1 MKKSLKYI
9 VILAVILVAGAIFY
23 NKVYIPKSTYE
34 RVTATQGDLD
44 LTIFGIGN
52 VGAKEIYAL
61 NSLTATKIKS
71 INADEGKWVKK
82 GDLLVV
88 MDAVDLPQLIEE
100 AKIAVQKAQME
111 VTASVKDLDAQYA
124 QKDLASITY
133 KRYAKLKEQSFA
145 SEAEYDKAK
154 ADLDA
159 INAQIAAT
167 KAHIDSAK
175 HEVIR
180 AQKSVE
186 ALQTKLSRYK
196 IYAPVD
202 GYVISKDADV
212 GESVIPTQPILKIVN
227 AKDVWIRAYID
238 ERISGAIKVGQ
249 KADITL
255 RSQSNK
261 KFAGYVKR
269 IVAQSDAITQERE
282 VDVAFEKLPLP
293 FYINEQAEVLIA
305 IKTLKNVTK
314 VPLNAVVHKDTQ
326 SGVWIDENSQA
337 HFKKVKIL
345 GVDEKMAAVADLSP
359 NAVLILPAKN
369 KKPLFE
375 GSKVH

>member
-167 KAHIDSAK
+167 KAHLDSAK

-238 ERISGAIKVGQ
+238 ERISGNIKVGQ

-337 HFKKVKIL
+337 HFKKIKIL

>member
-34 RVTATQGDLD
+34 RVTPTQGDLD

-52 VGAKEIYAL
+52 VGAKEIYAV
-61 NSLTATKIKS
+61 NSLTATKIKA
-71 INADEGKWVKK
+71 INSDEGKWVKK

-124 QKDLASITY
+124 QKHLALITY
-133 KRYAKLKEQSFA
+133 KRYDKLKAQSFA
-145 SEAEYDKAK
+145 SQAEYDKAK

-180 AQKSVE
+180 AQKSVD
-186 ALQTKLSRYK
+186 ALTTKLSRYK

-202 GYVISKDADV
+202 GYVIAKDADI
-212 GESVIPTQPILKIVN
+212 GESVVPTQPILKIVN
-227 AKDVWIRAYID
+227 AKDVWIRTYID
-238 ERISGAIKVGQ
+238 ERISGNIKVGQ
-249 KADITL
+249 KAQITL
-255 RSQSNK
+255 RSQVNK
-261 KFAGYVKR
+261 KFNGYVKR
-269 IVAQSDAITQERE
+269 IVAQSDPITQERE
-282 VDVAFEKLPLP
+282 VDVAFDKLPLP
-293 FYINEQAEVLIA
+293 FYINEQAEVLVA
-305 IKTLKNVTK
+305 TKTLKNVTK
-314 VPLNAVVHKDTQ
+314 VPLDVIVHKDGK
-326 SGVWIDENSQA
+326 SGVWIDKDSEA
-337 HFKKVKIL
+337 HFKTLKIL
-345 GVDEKMAAVADLSP
+345 GQDEKMAAVADLSP

>member
-34 RVTATQGDLD
+34 RVTPTQGDLD

-52 VGAKEIYAL
+52 VGAKEIYAV
-61 NSLTATKIKS
+61 NSLTATKIKA
-71 INADEGKWVKK
+71 INSDEGKWVKK

-111 VTASVKDLDAQYA
+111 VTASIKDLDALYA
-124 QKDLASITY
+124 QKHLASITY
-133 KRYAKLKEQSFA
+133 KRYEKLKAQSFA

-180 AQKSVE
+180 AQKSVD
-186 ALQTKLSRYK
+186 ALTTKLSRYK

-202 GYVISKDADV
+202 GYVIAKNADI
-212 GESVIPTQPILKIVN
+212 GESVVPTQPILKIVN
-227 AKDVWIRAYID
+227 AKDVWIRTYID
-238 ERISGAIKVGQ
+238 ERISGNIKVGQ
-249 KADITL
+249 KAQITL
-255 RSQSNK
+255 RSQAGK
-261 KFAGYVKR
+261 KFNGYVKR
-269 IVAQSDAITQERE
+269 IVAQSDPITQERE

-305 IKTLKNVTK
+305 TKTLKNVTK
-314 VPLNAVVHKDTQ
+314 VPLNVIVHKDGK
-326 SGVWIDENSQA
+326 SGVWVDKESKA
-337 HFKKVKIL
+337 HFKNVKIL
-345 GVDEKMAAVADLSP
+345 GEDEKMAAVADLSP

>member
-9 VILAVILVAGAIFY
+9 VILAVILIAGAIFY

-34 RVTATQGDLD
+34 RVTPTQGDLD

-52 VGAKEIYAL
+52 VGAKEIYAV
-61 NSLTATKIKS
+61 NSLTATKIKA
-71 INADEGKWVKK
+71 INSDEGKWVKK

-111 VTASVKDLDAQYA
+111 VTASVKDLDALYA
-124 QKDLASITY
+124 QKHLASITY
-133 KRYAKLKEQSFA
+133 KRYEKLKAQSFA

-180 AQKSVE
+180 AQKSVD
-186 ALQTKLSRYK
+186 ALTTKLSRYK

-202 GYVISKDADV
+202 GYVIAKNADI
-212 GESVIPTQPILKIVN
+212 GESVVPTQPILKIVN
-227 AKDVWIRAYID
+227 AKDVWIRTYID
-238 ERISGAIKVGQ
+238 ERISGNIKVGQ
-249 KADITL
+249 KAQITL
-255 RSQSNK
+255 RSQAGK
-261 KFAGYVKR
+261 KFNGYVKR
-269 IVAQSDAITQERE
+269 IVAQSDPITQERE

-305 IKTLKNVTK
+305 TKTLKNVTK
-314 VPLNAVVHKDTQ
+314 VPLNVIVHKDGK
-326 SGVWIDENSQA
+326 SGVWVDKESKA
-337 HFKKVKIL
+337 HFKNVKIL
-345 GVDEKMAAVADLSP
+345 GEDEKMAAVADLSP

>member
-9 VILAVILVAGAIFY
+9 VILAVILIAGAIFY

-34 RVTATQGDLD
+34 RVTPTQGDLD

-52 VGAKEIYAL
+52 VGAKEIYAV
-61 NSLTATKIKS
+61 NSLTATKIKA
-71 INADEGKWVKK
+71 INSDEGKWVKK

-111 VTASVKDLDAQYA
+111 VTASIKDLDALYA
-124 QKDLASITY
+124 QKHLASITY
-133 KRYAKLKEQSFA
+133 KRYEKLKAQSFA

-180 AQKSVE
+180 AQKSVD
-186 ALQTKLSRYK
+186 ALTTKLSRYK

-202 GYVISKDADV
+202 GYVIAKNADI
-212 GESVIPTQPILKIVN
+212 GESVVPTQPILKIVN
-227 AKDVWIRAYID
+227 AKDVWIRTYID
-238 ERISGAIKVGQ
+238 ERISGNIKVGQ
-249 KADITL
+249 KAQITL
-255 RSQSNK
+255 RSQAGK
-261 KFAGYVKR
+261 KFNGYVKR
-269 IVAQSDAITQERE
+269 IVAQSDPITQERE

-305 IKTLKNVTK
+305 TKTLKNVTK
-314 VPLNAVVHKDTQ
+314 VPLNVIVHKDGK
-326 SGVWIDENSQA
+326 SGVWVDKESKA
-337 HFKKVKIL
+337 HFKNVKIL
-345 GVDEKMAAVADLSP
+345 GEDEKMAAVADLSP